1 MCVGVRVMIY
11 LRHKRVNLLCG
22 PKNMGKGCMS
32 MVLVHTTFDQVYLD
46 SIVVGTREIESR
58 E

>member
-1 MCVGVRVMIY
+1 MQFNDVHLYSAVLINLVKRCVKYNRA
-11 LRHKRVNLLCG
+11 HA
-22 PKNMGKGCMS
+22 
-32 MVLVHTTFDQVYLD
+32 TFDQVYLD